1 MHPATQ
7 AASDAAVDEHALTR
21 ALASLLDLTRRARAA
36 RSEAELGFLLV
47 NDTMQL
53 ASYRQAG
60 LWHAVGG
67 IKALS
72 GLVQPEANAPYA
84 QWLRKICRHLAAP
97 NAAARTQPAGAG
109 QAPGPGVVR
118 AFGADDVPDAL
129 AREWAEWWPAQAAWI
144 PLPPGDAPVVVS
156 PGADAPP
163 PALAGTGPDAPAG
176 DSRSAIAADGTI
188 ALKRVDP
195 PAAGLVLTRDE
206 PWSVAELTLL
216 QEWTGAWWHAL
227 LALRR
232 QQRRGWLRPWA
243 RSTDGALPSRRAW
256 WRRPF
261 LFTTLVL
268 AAAAFVPVR
277 LSVLAPG
284 ELVPVRPV
292 VVRSPLDGVVDVFHV
307 QPNQTVRKGQ
317 PLFGFDEALIQ
328 SKLDVASQSLTTAV
342 AEYRQTAQQA
352 LVDAKA
358 RPQLA
363 VLTGRI
369 EEKRAEVAY
378 LREQLGRAR
387 VLAPQ
392 DGVVLFD
399 DPTEWIGRP
408 VSVGERILRIAA
420 TGDVEVEAWLPI
432 GDAITLPTG
441 APVQLF
447 LNASPLEPVTAS
459 LRYLAHDAVQRPD
472 GSWAYRARATL
483 DGPTAHRVG
492 LKGTAKLQG
501 DEVPAVYW
509 VMRRPLAT
517 LRSMLGV

>member
-1 MHPATQ
+1 MNPAAQ
-7 AASDAAVDEHALTR
+7 AVRESAVDEHALTR

-47 NDTMQL
+47 NDTVQL
-53 ASYRQAG
+53 AAYRQAG

-84 QWLRKICRHLAAP
+84 QWLRKVCRHLSAPASAPRGKEGAAD
-97 NAAARTQPAGAG
+97 
-109 QAPGPGVVR
+109 APGPGTIR

-129 AREWAEWWPAQAAWI
+129 AREWAEWWPAHAAWL
-144 PLPPGDAPVVVS
+144 PLPPTEAPVAVS

-163 PALAGTGPDAPAG
+163 PALPGGASAAPSDGRGAL
-176 DSRSAIAADGTI
+176 APDGTI
-188 ALKRVDP
+188 ALRRIDP
-195 PAAGLVLTRDE
+195 PAAGLVLVRDE

-216 QEWTGAWWHAL
+216 QEWTSAWWHAL

-232 QQRRGWLRPWA
+232 QQRRGWLRPFA
-243 RSTDGALPSRRAW
+243 RSTDGALPTRRAW

-307 QPNQTVRKGQ
+307 QPNQTVKKGQ

-328 SKLDVASQSLTTAV
+328 SKLDVASQSLNTAV

-432 GDAITLPTG
+432 GDAIALPPG

-447 LNASPLEPVTAS
+447 LNASPLEPVTAR

-501 DEVPAVYW
+501 DEVPAAYW
-509 VMRRPLAT
+509 MMRRPIAT
-517 LRSMLGV
+517 MRSMLGV